1 MWLLLPNQ
9 CNMKTCFIFILKYK
23 EFDVTNFLWLL
34 LILNVLS
41 DITAILKDKVLE
53 PVFYG
58 EYVQSI
64 LVLFSSL
71 DHEEN
76 SGVSIIKT
84 S

>member
-1 MWLLLPNQ
+1 M
-9 CNMKTCFIFILKYK
+9 
-23 EFDVTNFLWLL
+23 
-34 LILNVLS
+34 NVLS

-76 SGVSIIKT
+76 AGVSIIKT